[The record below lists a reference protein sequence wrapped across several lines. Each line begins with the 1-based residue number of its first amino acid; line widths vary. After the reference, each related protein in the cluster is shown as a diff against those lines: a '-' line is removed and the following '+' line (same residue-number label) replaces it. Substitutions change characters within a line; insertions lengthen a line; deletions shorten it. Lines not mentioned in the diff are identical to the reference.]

1 MAGNKITYTL
11 DFRANLTDVQ
21 GQLNKLSASLNA
33 VASKRIV
40 NPNASQDIRNAANAA
55 SILEMN
61 LKKAFNADTGKL
73 NLTKFNMEI
82 KNSGHNLQTLT
93 RQLLGA
99 GQSGQQAFMQMSI
112 AIANSQ
118 KSTIKAGSAAQALW
132 TTLKNTA
139 RWQISSAALTG
150 LISGISSAIRY
161 VKDLNKSL
169 TDIRIVSG
177 DSADE
182 MARFAKEANRAA
194 KELGATTLDVTNAS
208 LIYRQQGD
216 DLATAAKKAEITI
229 KAANVATEASAEEM
243 SNYLTAIWNSYKVGS
258 EEMELYVDKLSKVG
272 AITAVNMSEL
282 ATASEKVAA
291 TANTVGVSYDQLLA
305 TIATVGTVTRQ
316 SAETIGTAFKTI
328 YARMGDLKLE
338 GEIEGDDGYSVTL
351 GEVSEK
357 LDLIG
362 IHVLD
367 ASGNMRDMGTIVEDL
382 GEKWQTLTDAEK
394 QATAQVVAG
403 KRQYTHVMALFENWD
418 YYKNVLNETADAQG
432 TLNEQNEIFAE
443 SWEAASNRVKDAWQK
458 VIMNL
463 NTENGLID
471 LINGFGEV
479 IEVVGD
485 VVESIGGIKGVL
497 LLLGSIFTKVYANNI
512 ANGLKNMAM
521 GFLELTGLSKFYN
534 ASILEAQ
541 QSEINSQN
549 ILQQEYQEQLNLV
562 YKLAQATNEFNAKKK
577 GMSETRSF
585 IFGYDLEILN
595 QQVQGAINSLNE
607 LREEQQRLS
616 RGHFELGD
624 IDTTE
629 IVITEQQL
637 KRLGQQFRATG
648 GDFNILRQNFS
659 GNADMLNVINQL
671 QNRMEGL
678 DGEIDET
685 KNSMANLSQEVDK
698 FQHKI
703 GQNKSQAIKELKDDI
718 RILEQTIQYTRN
730 ELEKLFTVKSKKGAS
745 NSTKLLISDFQ
756 QAGYNIE
763 IVKQKF
769 MELNQNDPHAAS
781 KWNVAL
787 NDLKNSLGYTNMS
800 LDQFI
805 ALLKKL
811 EGQLNKDQTE
821 VEELKKQFEKLKNS
835 KFGPGITE
843 QFTQVA
849 SAIMN
854 VSMMITNIKGMID
867 SAKEGTFDFSQA
879 LMTIPMLLMSIVSA
893 FNSLKIAANSAKAAA
908 WWLIAISAAIAAIG
922 WAWNYFDEQN
932 ISLKEAQ
939 ENLEK
944 LNGEFKTLNNEL
956 DETKKKQKNLEDLGK
971 EYLSLKDKA
980 NWAELTED
988 ETKRLGEISQQ
999 LTEQYGI
1006 ETSSLNNLR
1015 GSYDEA
1021 KGAILEYVD
1030 ALKQERLEKEREII
1044 NNRKDTI
1051 KNRLAEIEGEETE
1064 TKKQQLWLDFTNE
1077 NGQATN
1083 TSWLYND
1090 MAGSDSETLTGDE
1103 YSNMWESFK
1112 RAVPHG
1118 DYNDFL
1124 EVVNWRSG
1132 TVTATNKISQS
1143 DIQKMIEDYNYNYKG
1158 GAELERQKEETKKE
1172 IRSIMGD
1179 LIKVE
1184 ASDSVDDVGLQL
1196 LNQGV
1201 NEFLEGDSKYAREIM
1216 SDPDKAGWYAASLGK
1231 FAEEYSGNI
1240 AKIVDMD
1247 KKLKEKISSGEG
1259 LSEHNYIEYFNNIMD
1274 QGDILK
1280 EKFNRGLI
1288 DADAY
1293 REELDKLKNVIHQDT
1308 ALTLTFIDNNYKAL
1322 GSGFQSLKK
1331 DMIDLSNQFN
1341 TGKITQKEYFDSL
1354 IANLN
1359 RSKSAFGN
1367 NKGAALEFFNSIAT
1381 QGQNALNS
1389 LISSFKNGNISTNQF
1404 TDGIEDIADSF
1415 SKLAEQMD
1423 NFGIKGFDHLSSNLE
1438 NLKKQLNDLQG
1449 IFPKLARSAKN
1460 SAADM
1465 AKALNSVGITTQDI
1479 KSYLTKYKDDFPQ
1492 LSQEA
1497 LDSADTTE
1505 KALLASG
1512 DAYGAAQGAATE
1524 KYKTLMVKI
1533 SAQIGNII
1541 DGVMKYLKTFSVKIV
1556 PDGQGGW
1563 RYEVSGGDLDSGAV
1577 TTFMQKAGGFY
1588 VDESGKNLNERA
1600 GGFFQKGIEFSAEG
1614 NTSADLY
1621 NRYHVAGGGWNTTA
1635 LETDFYVVGAS
1646 NEQKDFEARYNEL
1659 YHGIRVAEKNSIG
1672 ANTILQVASVKD
1684 FVPNID
1690 DPNYVPNPFGGNK
1703 NKDDE
1708 GKGEERKYD
1717 NTIEAQIR
1725 DILDKNTGKLEQLLE
1740 QQEQYGEL
1748 LDAEIDGWHNVL
1760 INQEQKV
1767 KTNEDL
1773 YKAELKNKEDLNKL
1787 LNNTLDKY
1795 GFDLPTISTWF
1806 GEDFEATE
1814 FFINLK
1820 NSKGTNEEAEVIQKI
1835 FDDYQK
1841 IFKALDETETRTQE
1855 LLQSIKS
1862 SRDELLSGYEDYYN
1876 YELDQLKEIQDQIKW
1891 EKEKIID
1898 SLKDEID
1905 LKNDLINLEKKHND
1919 AMKELRT
1926 TQREI
1931 NKNLFDSKMNVQWLD
1946 KETRELMFNQNDYYK
1961 VTSKIS
1967 DIQNY
1972 LKENYIEYQNKIAE
1986 LDDDELYKADLLTK
2000 EYESQVEAKKE
2011 ELAILKS
2018 SLDIEK
2024 QRNALNNSLMEKN
2037 VRVFAG
2043 GRWRQVANVE
2053 EVTKAYQEYQESINE
2068 TLELQAESAEN
2079 AIIREQE
2086 AAVRDLE
2093 SLQKMYQ
2100 QQITMMDEAIE
2111 ELEHEWKLSTSLVHN
2126 IREVTLKDF
2135 QDAVKT
2141 MTEKMKWASANYNAV
2156 KSSSGA
2162 MGTFNSISGGGGSSS
2177 SGGKG
2182 YDSNTDYAAIILNPN
2197 SSLSEITAAASA
2209 REAKIKGEGLTGQVE
2224 STESL
2229 LEKTGKF
2236 SKTGLAT
2243 GRRDGPG
2250 LISQVNELGI
2260 ELLATNSGQ
2269 FIELNPHEKIFNNE
2283 QMNFL
2288 YDFSRRGIESTEKA
2302 VSSVSAY
2309 NDESM
2314 TIENL
2319 TLELPN
2325 VTDTNSFVE
2334 GLKGLKEHMR
2344 NVKTIR

>member
-40 NPNASQDIRNAANAA
+40 SPNASQDIRNAANAA

-99 GQSGQQAFMQMSI
+99 GQSGRQAFMQMSI

-118 KSTIKAGSAAQALW
+118 KSMIKAGGAAQALW

-282 ATASEKVAA
+282 ATASEKVAS

-338 GEIEGDDGYSVTL
+338 GETEGDDGYSVTL

-367 ASGNMRDMGTIVEDL
+367 ANGNMRDMGTIVEDL

-562 YKLAQATNEFNAKKK
+562 YKLAQATNEFNARKK

-585 IFGYDLEILN
+585 IFDYDLKILN
-595 QQVQGAINSLNE
+595 QQIQGAINSLNE

-616 RGHFELGD
+616 QGHFELGD

-769 MELNQNDPHAAS
+769 MELNQNDPQAAS

-805 ALLKKL
+805 ALLIKL
-811 EGQLNKDQTE
+811 QGQLDKDQAE

-854 VSMMITNIKGMID
+854 VSMMLTNIKGMID

-893 FNSLKIAANSAKAAA
+893 FNSLKIAADSAKAAI
-908 WWLIAISAAIAAIG
+908 WWLIAISAAITAIG
-922 WAWNYFDEQN
+922 LAWNYFDEQN

-988 ETKRLGEISQQ
+988 ETKRLGEVSQQ

-1006 ETSSLNNLR
+1006 ETSSLNSLR

-1044 NNRKDTI
+1044 ENRKDTI
-1051 KNRLAEIEGEETE
+1051 KNKLAEIDKTGSKTLHDKQFGHGSGNISGSKVYSDEEWSALWKFYHEYTGLDYE
-1064 TKKQQLWLDFTNE
+1064 EFEKDFKVQGTLSGTKIQ
-1077 NGQATN
+1077 GQDTDRSREVRTA
-1083 TSWLYND
+1083 
-1090 MAGSDSETLTGDE
+1090 
-1103 YSNMWESFK
+1103 
-1112 RAVPHG
+1112 
-1118 DYNDFL
+1118 YNDFIKNEINSL
-1124 EVVNWRSG
+1124 RE
-1132 TVTATNKISQS
+1132 K
-1143 DIQKMIEDYNYNYKG
+1143 
-1158 GAELERQKEETKKE
+1158 TKKE
-1172 IRSIMGD
+1172 IRGIMGD

-1184 ASDSVDDVGLQL
+1184 AGDSVDDIGLQL

-1240 AKIVDMD
+1240 RDIVAVD
-1247 KKLKEKISSGEG
+1247 KKIKEKISSGEG
-1259 LSEHNYIEYFNNIMD
+1259 LSSKNYEEYFNNIEK
-1274 QGDILK
+1274 QAGILK
-1280 EKFNRGLI
+1280 AKFDKGLI

-1293 REELDKLKNVIHQDT
+1293 RIESEKLRDVLHQDA
-1308 ALTLTFIDNNYKAL
+1308 ALTLEFIEQDESFGTLGTGFEKFQGQVIKLTNN
-1322 GSGFQSLKK
+1322 
-1331 DMIDLSNQFN
+1331 FN
-1341 TGKITQKEYFDSL
+1341 TGKITQEQYFKSLVDNLDNATTAFGENKKAAAEYFS
-1354 IANLN
+1354 
-1359 RSKSAFGN
+1359 
-1367 NKGAALEFFNSIAT
+1367 SIVT
-1381 QGQNALNS
+1381 QGKNALNS
-1389 LISSFKNGNISTNQF
+1389 LISSYENGNISTNQF
-1404 TDGIEDIADSF
+1404 
-1415 SKLAEQMD
+1415 MD
-1423 NFGIKGFDHLSSNLE
+1423 KMEEMSDYFVQLQEKMELYSAGSSNDWGLQQAGDK
-1438 NLKKQLNDLQG
+1438 LKELKEQLNDLQS
-1449 IFPKLARSAKN
+1449 IFPKISREAKKSSLEVAN
-1460 SAADM
+1460 
-1465 AKALNSVGITTQDI
+1465 ALESVGITTQDVKDYVAQYSNEFTQAEQDAV
-1479 KSYLTKYKDDFPQ
+1479 KSA
-1492 LSQEA
+1492 E
-1497 LDSADTTE
+1497 TTE
-1505 KALLASG
+1505 KALIASG
-1512 DAYGAAQGAATE
+1512 DQYGTAQAVALQ
-1524 KYKTLMVKI
+1524 KYKTLMGQLGT
-1533 SAQIGNII
+1533 QIGSII
-1541 DGVMKYLKTFSVKIV
+1541 TGVMEWLKSFKVKLV
-1556 PDGQGGW
+1556 RTADGG
-1563 RYEVSGGDLDSGAV
+1563 YEFQVEGAKGDISKSDWEKFKNMNKDQYNFKFKGGDAGNIDWTSRGAEWYAEGM
-1577 TTFMQKAGGFY
+1577 TEEELY
-1588 VDESGKNLNERA
+1588 NLFHEKDGNETKFVSRW
-1600 GGFFQKGIEFSAEG
+1600 GIE
-1614 NTSADLY
+1614 D
-1621 NRYHVAGGGWNTTA
+1621 
-1635 LETDFYVVGAS
+1635 
-1646 NEQKDFEARYNEL
+1646 EQDYNEL
-1659 YHGIRVAEKNSIG
+1659 TQGFYNGQQRGYSGLTVTI
-1672 ANTILQVASVKD
+1672 ANRMYDTTI
-1684 FVPNID
+1684 PNLDNLDEI
-1690 DPNYVPNPFGGNK
+1690 PNPLGGY
-1703 NKDDE
+1703 KDKDGD

-1725 DILDKNTGKLEQLLE
+1725 DILDKNTGKLEKKLE
-1740 QQEQYGEL
+1740 QQQQYGEL

-1760 INQEQKV
+1760 INQEQIV

-1787 LNNTLDKY
+1787 LNDTLDEY

-1820 NSKGTNEEAEVIQKI
+1820 NSKGTNDEAEVIQKI

-1855 LLQSIKS
+1855 LLQLIKS

-2018 SLDIEK
+2018 SLNIEK

-2079 AIIREQE
+2079 EIIREQE
-2086 AAVRDLE
+2086 ATVRDLE

-2177 SGGKG
+2177 GGGGSYDTSGPVGTAFVPGLGNVPVEIKDGKTQSQLPTG
-2182 YDSNTDYAAIILNPN
+2182 SIVHTAGGDFKITGGTAGNYT
-2197 SSLSEITAAASA
+2197 SEKIEKNA
-2209 REAKIKGEGLTGQVE
+2209 R
-2224 STESL
+2224 
-2229 LEKTGKF
+2229 
-2236 SKTGLAT
+2236 
-2243 GRRDGPG
+2243 GRKDGPG
-2250 LISQVNELGI
+2250 GISQVNELGI
-2260 ELLATNSGQ
+2260 ELLATNGGQ

>member
-99 GQSGQQAFMQMSI
+99 GQSGRQAFMQMSI

-118 KSTIKAGSAAQALW
+118 KSMIKAGGAAQALW

-338 GEIEGDDGYSVTL
+338 GETEGDDGYSVTL

-367 ASGNMRDMGTIVEDL
+367 ANGNMRDMGTIVEDL

-443 SWEAASNRVKDAWQK
+443 SLEAASNRVKDAWQK

-562 YKLAQATNEFNAKKK
+562 YKLAQATNEFNARKK

-585 IFGYDLEILN
+585 IFDYDLKILN
-595 QQVQGAINSLNE
+595 QQIQGAINSLNE

-616 RGHFELGD
+616 QGHFELGD

-769 MELNQNDPHAAS
+769 MELNQNDPQAAS

-805 ALLKKL
+805 ALLIKL
-811 EGQLNKDQTE
+811 QGQLDKDQAE

-854 VSMMITNIKGMID
+854 VSMMLTNIKGMID

-893 FNSLKIAANSAKAAA
+893 FNSLKIAANSAKAAI

-944 LNGEFKTLNNEL
+944 LNGEFKTLNSEL

-988 ETKRLGEISQQ
+988 ETKRLGEVSQQ

-1044 NNRKDTI
+1044 ENRKDTI
-1051 KNRLAEIEGEETE
+1051 KNKLAEIDKTESNTLHDKQFGHGSGDISGSKVYSDEEWSALWKFYHEYTGLDYE
-1064 TKKQQLWLDFTNE
+1064 EFEKDFKVQGTLSGTKIQ
-1077 NGQATN
+1077 GQDTDRSREVRTA
-1083 TSWLYND
+1083 
-1090 MAGSDSETLTGDE
+1090 
-1103 YSNMWESFK
+1103 
-1112 RAVPHG
+1112 
-1118 DYNDFL
+1118 YNDFIKNEINSL
-1124 EVVNWRSG
+1124 RE
-1132 TVTATNKISQS
+1132 K
-1143 DIQKMIEDYNYNYKG
+1143 
-1158 GAELERQKEETKKE
+1158 TKKE
-1172 IRSIMGD
+1172 IRGIMGD

-1184 ASDSVDDVGLQL
+1184 AGDSVDDIGLQL

-1331 DMIDLSNQFN
+1331 DMIYLSNQFN

-1621 NRYHVAGGGWNTTA
+1621 NRYHVAGGGWNYDA
-1635 LETDFYVVGAS
+1635 LHDFYV
-1646 NEQKDFEARYNEL
+1646 KDGDNTHAALKARYDEF

-1690 DPNYVPNPFGGNK
+1690 DPNYVPNPLGGNK

-1725 DILDKNTGKLEQLLE
+1725 DILDKNTGKLEKKLE
-1740 QQEQYGEL
+1740 QQQQYGEL

-1760 INQEQKV
+1760 INQEQIV

-1787 LNNTLDKY
+1787 LNDTLDEY

-1820 NSKGTNEEAEVIQKI
+1820 NSKGTNEEAEEIQKI

-1855 LLQSIKS
+1855 LLQLIKS
-1862 SRDELLSGYEDYYN
+1862 NRDELLSGYEDYYN

-2018 SLDIEK
+2018 SLNIEK

-2162 MGTFNSISGGGGSSS
+2162 TGTFNSVSSGGSSSS

-2260 ELLATNSGQ
+2260 ELLATNGGQ

-2314 TIENL
+2314 SIENL
-2319 TLELPN
+2319 TVELPN